1 MPILEGRFRKRKKPV
16 NGSWRMD
23 ETYITAI
30 RNMEKSV
37 VEKFKNDAVCKIS
50 LVKNGINF
58 EYP

>member
-1 MPILEGRFRKRKKPV
+1 MP
-16 NGSWRMD
+16 
-23 ETYITAI
+23 AI

-37 VEKFKNDAVCKIS
+37 VEKFKNGAVCKIS